1 MTSTG
6 QNRPENAFKEVDSSR
21 VKTLLACILKKLYLG
36 KGLFRSGPRRKV
48 RSVNKAYLFATPG
61 GEPLWRVSDD
71 LAIFVRALHP
81 TKKCCNG
88 RLPGITQRDVFT
100 LSFSIRL
107 HTRGCAR
114 KTLGHSRE
122 PPVFTCFGGISDMT
136 KCCEGRRDTRQSGS
150 LQAS

>member
-36 KGLFRSGPRRKV
+36 KGLFRSGPRREV

-71 LAIFVRALHP
+71 LAIFVLALHP
-81 TKKCCNG
+81 AKKMLQRAAPETRPALRIYP
-88 RLPGITQRDVFT
+88 RLFDSFT
-100 LSFSIRL
+100 PSR
-107 HTRGCAR
+107 
-114 KTLGHSRE
+114 LGHEKRWDVRGSR
-122 PPVFTCFGGISDMT
+122 PFSRVSV
-136 KCCEGRRDTRQSGS
+136 
-150 LQAS
+150 ASAI

>member
-71 LAIFVRALHP
+71 LAIFRFSAPSGQENVATGGSRDSPSATH
-81 TKKCCNG
+81 
-88 RLPGITQRDVFT
+88 LPSAFRFVYTQ
-100 LSFSIRL
+100 
-107 HTRGCAR
+107 
-114 KTLGHSRE
+114 
-122 PPVFTCFGGISDMT
+122 PVG
-136 KCCEGRRDTRQSGS
+136 
-150 LQAS
+150 A